1 MEPIRVLFVDDE
13 PGIRLTMPQTLE
25 QHGFSV
31 TAVGTVNEA
40 LAEIM
45 SAQFDVLLSDLN
57 IGQPSDGFT
66 VVSAMRR
73 TQPECVTLILTG
85 YPGFETALQ
94 AIRSQ
99 ADDYLIKPISIP
111 TLLSLIEEK
120 LKVRNP
126 VKIAATK
133 RIAEILRENTF
144 EITQRALKEMKS
156 DPLLGTLP
164 VTDEQRVEH
173 TPQVLEELATMLDS
187 EEPNRTQPTTIDAA
201 GLRGAKRYQFGYT
214 SPLLATHVRLLERA
228 IYDVIHEQLLSL
240 NLSYFMFDLKRLN
253 DSLGVQLEHSLKAF
267 LDAEGKVATER
278 KAQLEA
284 ANVRLTELERLSV
297 QLAQRAAA
305 GVAYWEI
312 EYKTGKRRR
321 WGDVVGVFGRNEL
334 EIETAEQFL
343 SIVHPD
349 DREEVRNA
357 LDQAFRSHTEYD
369 AEYRITT
376 PDGTVRWLLGRGQPY
391 YDDTGNPVSMVGV
404 NMNVTARKVSEA
416 ALLQSEK
423 LAVTGRLAATIA
435 HEINNP
441 LSTVTDFVYSIA
453 HEPTATPTIT
463 SYANLA
469 QEELNRIA
477 QIVSNTLGF
486 HRESGSPTTV
496 NVADLLESALTL
508 YEPQIRRKKI
518 RLEKCYGNGLTV
530 FVQPGELRQ
539 VFANLV
545 NNAIDALSEGGCL
558 RIRTKSD
565 GGGVL
570 VVIID
575 NGTGIPRERRAHLF
589 QPFFTTKGEKGTG
602 LGLWVSRSLV
612 EKNGGRI
619 AVRSFVGS
627 NVHGTVFSVVLPLSM
642 PQMAAA

>member
-1 MEPIRVLFVDDE
+1 MEPVRVLFVDDE
-13 PGIRLTMPQTLE
+13 PGIRLTMPEILL

-40 LAEIM
+40 LAVIT
-45 SAQFDVLLSDLN
+45 SAQFDVLISDLN
-57 IGQPSDGFT
+57 IGQAGDGFT

-73 TQPECVTLILTG
+73 TQPNCVTLILTG
-85 YPGFETALQ
+85 YPDFGTALD
-94 AIRSQ
+94 AIRNQ
-99 ADDYLIKPISIP
+99 VDGYLIKPAQIP
-111 TLLSLIEEK
+111 TLVSLIEQK
-120 LKVRNP
+120 LKNREPGAGV
-126 VKIAATK
+126 ATK
-133 RIAEILRENTF
+133 RIAQILRENTF
-144 EITQRALKEMKS
+144 EITQRALTEMKS

-164 VTDEQRVEH
+164 LTDEQRVEH

-187 EEPNRTQPTTIDAA
+187 LEPNRTQPSTIDAA
-201 GLRGAKRYQFGYT
+201 ELRGAKRYQFGYT
-214 SPLLATHVRLLERA
+214 SPLLATHVRLMERA
-228 IYDVIHEQLLSL
+228 IYDVIHEHLLSL

-284 ANVRLTELERLSV
+284 ANVRLTELERMSV

-376 PDGTVRWLLGRGQPY
+376 PDGNVRWLLGRGQPY
-391 YDDTGNPVSMVGV
+391 YDDKGNPVSMVGV

-441 LSTVTDFVYSIA
+441 LSTVTDLVYSIA
-453 HEPTATPTIT
+453 HEPTATSLIQ

-496 NVADLLESALTL
+496 NVADLLESALSL

-558 RIRTKSD
+558 RIRIRSESSHVT
-565 GGGVL
+565 VA
-570 VVIID
+570 VID
-575 NGTGIPRERRAHLF
+575 NGTGIPQDRRAHLF
-589 QPFFTTKGEKGTG
+589 EPFFTTKGEKGTG
-602 LGLWVSRSLV
+602 LGLWVSCSLV
-612 EKNGGRI
+612 EKNAGRI

>member
-1 MEPIRVLFVDDE
+1 MEPVRVLFVDDE
-13 PGIRLTMPQTLE
+13 PGVRLTMPEILH

-40 LAEIM
+40 LAEIT
-45 SAQFDVLLSDLN
+45 SAQFDVLISDLN
-57 IGQPSDGFT
+57 FDHPADGFI
-66 VVSAMRR
+66 VVSAMRSM
-73 TQPECVTLILTG
+73 QPKCVTLILTG
-85 YPGFETALQ
+85 FPGFETALEALRNQ
-94 AIRSQ
+94 V
-99 ADDYLIKPISIP
+99 DGYLIKPAEIL
-111 TLLSLIEEK
+111 TLVSLIEQK
-120 LKVRNP
+120 LKNREP
-126 VKIAATK
+126 GAGAATK
-133 RIAEILRENTF
+133 RIAQILRENTF
-144 EITQRALKEMKS
+144 EITQRALTEMKS

-164 VTDEQRVEH
+164 LTDEQRVEH

-187 EEPNRTQPTTIDAA
+187 EEPNRTQPNTIDAA
-201 GLRGAKRYQFGYT
+201 ELRGAKRYQFGYT

-228 IYDVIHEQLLSL
+228 IYSVIHEQLLSL

-284 ANVRLTELERLSV
+284 ANVRLTELERMSV

-321 WGDVVGVFGRNEL
+321 WGDIVGVFGRNEL

-357 LDQAFRSHTEYD
+357 LDHAFRSHTEYD

-376 PDGTVRWLLGRGQPY
+376 PEGNVRWLLGRGQPY
-391 YDDTGNPVSMVGV
+391 YDEKGNPVSMVGV
-404 NMNVTARKVSEA
+404 NMNVTARKLSEA

-441 LSTVTDFVYSIA
+441 LSTVTDLVYSIA
-453 HEPTATPTIT
+453 HEPTATSLIQ
-463 SYANLA
+463 SYANIA
-469 QEELNRIA
+469 QEELNHIA
-477 QIVSNTLGF
+477 QIVINTLGF

-496 NVADLLESALTL
+496 NITDLLDSALAL

-518 RLEKCYGNGLTV
+518 RLEKRYDNDSTV
-530 FVQPGELRQ
+530 FTQPGELRQ

-558 RIRTKSD
+558 RIRTESE
-565 GGGVL
+565 GSSVR
-570 VVIID
+570 VIVID
-575 NGTGIPRERRAHLF
+575 NGTGIPRDRRAHLF

-627 NVHGTVFSVVLPLSM
+627 NVHGTAFSVVLPLSM
-642 PQMAAA
+642 PLKEAA